1 VQSEFD
7 LVVIGAGMAGLNAMD
22 RAVAA
27 GRRVAIIERD
37 RVGGTCPLR
46 GCIPSKALIRSAEV
60 AHEARRAAEFGIRVG
75 EVEVDFAAVMG
86 RVRAIVDKGAVATRA
101 WVESLEGVELIDGEA
116 SFVSP
121 TEIRVGTRVVRA
133 PRVVIATGAAPIRP
147 PIPGLDHTPYLT
159 SDDVLT
165 LTELPQRLV
174 IIGAGPIGLELGQAL
189 VRLGAQVMMLEGQPG
204 LLAGEDRELVDML
217 RGYLAGE
224 GLEIHTGIGIDRTE
238 AKRAGGVRVVVTEH
252 GVARSVDADALIVA
266 TGRAPIVTP
275 LDLGAAGLADG
286 ARGIPVDRHLQTS
299 QSGIYAAGDVLGDP
313 WGQFTHVARRLG
325 VEAAELALGLDAYD
339 VEPDIGPHAVF
350 TDPELASIGLT
361 EQAAREAGH
370 DVRVGTSR
378 FSGGKARAWGEERGL
393 VKVVV
398 ETGTSRILGAHIL
411 GYHAADLIHPVV
423 VAIASGGG
431 ADAIRRSPH
440 IHPTLGEFVK
450 SAVASA
456 T

>member
-1 VQSEFD
+1 MQSEFD

-37 RVGGTCPLR
+37 RVGGTCPIR

-86 RVRAIVDKGAVATRA
+86 RVRAIVDKGATVTRA
-101 WVESLEGVELIDGEA
+101 WVESLEAVELIDGEA

-121 TEIRVGTRVVRA
+121 TEVRVGGRVVRA
-133 PRVVIATGAAPIRP
+133 PRIIIATGAAPTRP
-147 PIPGLDHTPYLT
+147 SIPGLENTPYLT

-189 VRLGAQVMMLEGQPG
+189 GRLGAQVTMLEGQPG
-204 LLAGEDRELVDML
+204 LLAGEDHELVDTL

-224 GLEIHTGIGIDRTE
+224 GLAIHTGIGIDRTE
-238 AKRAGGVRVVVTEH
+238 TLQSGGVRVVVTEN
-252 GVARSVDADALIVA
+252 GIARGIDADALIVA

-275 LDLGAAGLADG
+275 LDLPAAGLADA
-286 ARGIPVDRHLQTS
+286 ARGIPVDGHLQTA

-325 VEAAELALGLDAYD
+325 LEAAELALGLGVYD

-361 EQAAREAGH
+361 EHAAREAGL
-370 DVRVGTSR
+370 DVRVGASR